1 MAQLKNDYRQA
12 SLSARDMA
20 MLDYAAKLTL
30 TPWVMT
36 EADILGLRKH
46 GFSDRDVLDITHVA
60 AYFNFINRV
69 ADGLGLTEKEVLNG

>member
-1 MAQLKNDYRQA
+1 
-12 SLSARDMA
+12 
-20 MLDYAAKLTL
+20 
-30 TPWVMT
+30 MT

-60 AYFNFINRV
+60 AHFNFINRV